1 MLTSA
6 KLEKKKFEEKWKIYS
21 SLRYRNCAYKK
32 YTREWAEWKFLRAE
46 SGILSADSL
55 HENARCS
62 RTLINWSAVDS
73 SRCVYTRVVKK
84 SVERNINFRSI
95 IAYDNSYL
103 FNLSNKILGRMK
115 IFQFLSCSSSK
126 EIFNLRRAVVT
137 VFQLSHKRC
146 RFSRIY

>member
-1 MLTSA
+1 MLTEW
-6 KLEKKKFEEKWKIYS
+6 KRRNLKKMKIILLFDIEIVYIK
-21 SLRYRNCAYKK
+21 NI
-32 YTREWAEWKFLRAE
+32 REWAEWKFLRAE

-62 RTLINWSAVDS
+62 RMYGRWLIDPRLIRVG
-73 SRCVYTRVVKK
+73 CVYTRVVKK

>member
-1 MLTSA
+1 MLTEW
-6 KLEKKKFEEKWKIYS
+6 KRRNLKKMKIILLFDIEIVYIK
-21 SLRYRNCAYKK
+21 NI
-32 YTREWAEWKFLRAE
+32 REWAEWKFLRAE

-62 RTLINWSAVDS
+62 RTLINWSAIDS